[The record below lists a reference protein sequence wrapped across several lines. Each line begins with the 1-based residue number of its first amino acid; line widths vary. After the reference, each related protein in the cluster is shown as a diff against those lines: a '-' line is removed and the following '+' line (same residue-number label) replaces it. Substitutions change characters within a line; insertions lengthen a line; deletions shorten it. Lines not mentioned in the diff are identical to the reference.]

1 MTASEMPLEALTEAD
16 RDDLTAIVG
25 AAHVA
30 TDPAALDAASRDV
43 TENPEGRADA
53 VVAPASR
60 AEVAAVLA
68 WANEHR
74 VAVTPVVANRNLGG
88 LALPV
93 HGGIVLDLRRLDRIV
108 GHDAEAGHVVV
119 EPGVTFG
126 VLADHLD
133 HELPEH
139 TYSWSFSPPETSVVA
154 NALLDGLGT
163 MSNRYGAQG
172 LWINGLEVVLADGS
186 IARTGAWAVS
196 DVAFGRAP
204 LPDLSGL
211 FVNFQGTTGVVVSAA
226 LQLAPKLPLATRRVV
241 LAHDLES
248 AFALMRTLGRCTSFD
263 DVAAMTWPV
272 AKLLFGADG
281 ALVRDPDEPE
291 AMIVIDVSAN
301 TAKEMEGKLD
311 VLDTFRRRAADAGHE
326 LDPPFDM
333 ARLVRLVPR
342 YAPLAEMPTTLDF
355 LLDHPGG
362 GLTWV
367 GTYGPTSRW
376 EDGAREGC
384 RLLEED
390 GFPPIVVTRPMANG
404 HFGVLRFIC
413 LFDRDDPGDVAR
425 TRRTMTAVAEAM
437 LERGYIPY
445 KTPAYAVDLIM
456 ERADPGFVNLMRTVK
471 YAVDP
476 NGILNPGRWGFGP
489 PAPPPT

>member
-1 MTASEMPLEALTEAD
+1 MESTRIGEAA
-16 RDDLTAIVG
+16 RDELAEIVG
-25 AAHVA
+25 AEHVSTDQA
-30 TDPAALDAASRDV
+30 TLAKASQDV
-43 TENPEGRADA
+43 TENPEGRAEA
-53 VVAPASR
+53 VVAPGSSN
-60 AEVAAVLA
+60 EVAAILA

-74 VAVTPVVANRNLGG
+74 VPVTPVVANRNLGG

-93 HGGIVLDLRRLDRIV
+93 HGGIVLDLGRLNRIV

-126 VLADHLD
+126 MLSDYLD
-133 HELPEH
+133 EHLPEH

-172 LWINGLEVVLADGS
+172 LWINGLEVALADGS
-186 IARTGAWAVS
+186 TARTGAWAVS

-204 LPDLSGL
+204 LPDLTGL
-211 FVNFQGTTGVVVSAA
+211 FVNFQGTTGVVVAAA
-226 LQLAPKLPLATRRVV
+226 LQLAPKLPLSTRRVV
-241 LAHDLES
+241 LAYDLES

-272 AKLLFGADG
+272 AKLLFGAESH
-281 ALVRDPDEPE
+281 LVRDPDEPE

-301 TAKEMEGKLD
+301 TPKEMEGKLD
-311 VLDTFRRRAADAGHE
+311 VLDTFRRAAADAGHR
-326 LDPPFDM
+326 LDAPFDM
-333 ARLVRLVPR
+333 DRLVRLVPR

-376 EDGAREGC
+376 EEGAREGC
-384 RLLEED
+384 RLLEER

-413 LFDRDDPGDVAR
+413 LFDRGDPDDVVR
-425 TRRTMTAVAEAM
+425 TRETMTAVAEAM
-437 LERGYIPY
+437 LDRGYLPY
-445 KTPAYAVDLIM
+445 KTPAYAVDLM
-456 ERADPGFVNLMRTVK
+456 MKRADPGFVRLLQAVK
-471 YAVDP
+471 EAVDP

-489 PAPPPT
+489 PADSAV